1 MFGSSVSFVI
11 SSLLQYIQKNSVL
24 KVLITFFFNLL
35 VLLPVRIDCDSIIG
49 PGLPGRGVPSAQDI
63 FDYIRFKVSKSARP
77 RKLEERKS
85 EEQNVQHSGATTK
98 LEEECSHVI
107 EPGPQERDT
116 TVGHGE
122 SENDSTCSVKLA
134 GVRPKLK
141 LGEATIFLALPRIG
155 PFSWDPFWTTFDLPC
170 YSLTERFAFRSDL
183 EDLKTVMFDS
193 YINSKSLFIAAECR
207 SLEILDELWKAH
219 CTGFL
224 NEKVQQSLVTEDI
237 LKTFGLTEVK
247 LKATIRE
254 QRYKVCRQHILNQS
268 AGGCT
273 LMENCLTLS

>member
-1 MFGSSVSFVI
+1 M
-11 SSLLQYIQKNSVL
+11 
-24 KVLITFFFNLL
+24 
-35 VLLPVRIDCDSIIG
+35 
-49 PGLPGRGVPSAQDI
+49 
-63 FDYIRFKVSKSARP
+63 
-77 RKLEERKS
+77 
-85 EEQNVQHSGATTK
+85 QHSGATTK

-134 GVRPKLK
+134 GVRPKLE

-155 PFSWDPFWTTFDLPC
+155 VVPFWISFGLP
-170 YSLTERFAFRSDL
+170 YFSLTEVFPFRGDL
-183 EDLKTVMFDS
+183 EDDDRVMLDS
-193 YINSKSLFIAAECR
+193 YINTKSFLIAAECR

-224 NEKVQQSLVTEDI
+224 NEKVQQSLVTEDV

-247 LKATIRE
+247 LKATIHE
-254 QRYKVCRQHILNQS
+254 QGYNVCRKRILNQS

-273 LMENCLTLS
+273 LMENCLTLSVGYDNYARNI